1 MKTSTSFRVLTL
13 FVLFT
18 FLTFF
23 SLNAQDEIVDIVES
37 YEDYASDAREVVYVH
52 LNKSTYIKGESIGF
66 TAYILDKKD
75 KKSSKVTTNL
85 YISIEDEN
93 KNVIKKKLLKVENG
107 VASNI
112 IELDSSFTSGHY
124 TFKAYTNWMRNFNE
138 QNYFIESIR
147 IIDPKTEEYI

>member
-1 MKTSTSFRVLTL
+1 MKTSTYFRVLTL

-23 SLNAQDEIVDIVES
+23 SLNAQDAIVDIVES

-66 TAYILDKKD
+66 TAYVLDKKD

-112 IELDSSFTSGHY
+112 IELDSSFTSL
-124 TFKAYTNWMRNFNE
+124 
-138 QNYFIESIR
+138 
-147 IIDPKTEEYI
+147 